1 MITTTTKETL
11 KQAKQVLKDIFSY
24 IDENRDALTEYTD
37 LKLHDASFYCY
48 RDMEKDFPLCY
59 ADDDKNS
66 EYSYF
71 YRFCDSSFDQFTED
85 LNEKR
90 IDFEKTIDRIG
101 HTSKFYCYAG
111 HDENAENIINDFIA
125 GDYSFDIEN
134 GRFSFSQYYG
144 MGEIINDLEYF
155 VKNALNDFK
164 EKTGDAIELYNYI
177 KDFKENQIEYFKE
190 FLEFYESELQEE
202 KDAETAQINADAE
215 TARNI
220 ADAYKIPAET
230 MQTLKSV
237 IYAY

>member
-24 IDENRDALTEYTD
+24 IDENRDALTDYTD

-48 RDMEKDFPLCY
+48 RDMQNDFPLCY
-59 ADDDKNS
+59 ADNND
-66 EYSYF
+66 EYNYF
-71 YRFCDSSFDQFTED
+71 YRFCDLSFDQFKED
-85 LNEKR
+85 LNEKN
-90 IDFEKTIDRIG
+90 IDFFKTVDYIG

-111 HDENAENIINDFIA
+111 HDTAENMINDFLT
-125 GDYSFDIEN
+125 DYYNYSFDIEN

-155 VKNALNDFK
+155 VKNALKDFK
-164 EKTGDAIELYNYI
+164 EKTADAIEIYNYI
-177 KDFKENQIEYFKE
+177 KGFKENQTEYFKK

-220 ADAYKIPAET
+220 ANDYNIPAET
-230 MQTLKSV
+230 MQTLKRV
-237 IYAY
+237 IYAF

>member
-37 LKLHDASFYCY
+37 LKLHDASFYFY
-48 RDMEKDFPLCY
+48 RDMQNDFPLCY

-66 EYSYF
+66 EYNYV
-71 YRFCDSSFDQFTED
+71 YRFCESSFDQFTED
-85 LNEKR
+85 LQNDK
-90 IDFEKTIDRIG
+90 IDFHKTVDYIG

-111 HDENAENIINDFIA
+111 HDTAKNMINDFLC
-125 GDYSFDIEN
+125 DYCFTIEN
-134 GRFSFSQYYG
+134 GRLSFSDCYG
-144 MGEIINDLEYF
+144 LAETINDLERF
-155 VKNALNDFK
+155 IKDALTDFK
-164 EKTGDAIELYNYI
+164 EKTADAIEIYNYI

-190 FLEFYESELQEE
+190 FLEFYENELQEE

-230 MQTLKSV
+230 MQTLKRV

>member
-24 IDENRDALTEYTD
+24 IEENRDALTEYTD

-48 RDMEKDFPLCY
+48 RNMSDDFPLCY
-59 ADDDKNS
+59 ANDENG

-71 YRFCDSSFDQFTED
+71 YRFCDQSFDQFKEN
-85 LNEKR
+85 LNEKK
-90 IDFEKTIDRIG
+90 IDFFKTVDYIG

-144 MGEIINDLEYF
+144 MSEIINDLEYF

-164 EKTGDAIELYNYI
+164 EKTADAVTIYNMI
-177 KDFKENQIEYFKE
+177 KNFKENQTEYFKE

-220 ADAYKIPAET
+220 ADTYKIPAET
-230 MQTLKSV
+230 MQTLKRV